1 MSKKKRL
8 ILALVI
14 YAVNLITVFLLIA
27 FADFTTNIDM
37 WLAVWLVILTSIV
50 SYGTAKLYRR

>member
-1 MSKKKRL
+1 LSKKKRL